1 MVFKRRDRR
10 PLFRIIADFL
20 WPRTGWGR
28 AFQYVK
34 HRIRRLPDSPERIA
48 RGVGAGVFTTF
59 TPFYG
64 MHFVVAAI
72 VARIINGNLLAAL
85 SGTFFGNPLSYV
97 PIGVISLQ
105 TGHWILGND
114 FVEDVDESLVSKF
127 IGAGGDLK
135 NNLIALFTD
144 NHADWTGLLRFYD
157 EVFYPYLIG
166 GLLPGI
172 IVGTVAYMLSFPV
185 IKAYQHRRRTK
196 IKAKFDAIKRAAD
209 VTDAELGPSKGA
221 VKGQG
226 QTGTPKKA
234 MRRLN

>member
-10 PLFRIIADFL
+10 PLLRIIADFL
-20 WPRTGWGR
+20 WPRGGWGR
-28 AFQYVK
+28 AFLYVK

-72 VARIINGNLLAAL
+72 VARIINGNILAAL

-105 TGHWILGND
+105 VGHWILGGD
-114 FVEDVDESLVSKF
+114 IAEDVDESLVSKF
-127 IGAGGDLK
+127 FGAGRDLK

-144 NHADWTGLLRFYD
+144 KNADWTGLLRFFD
-157 EVFYPYLIG
+157 EVFYPYLLG

-172 IVGTVAYMLSFPV
+172 IAGTIAYMLSLPV
-185 IKAYQHRRRTK
+185 IRAYQQRRRAK
-196 IKAKFDAIKRAAD
+196 IKAKFDAIKQAAALTELD
-209 VTDAELGPSKGA
+209 VPHDPSTEEPLRKI
-221 VKGQG
+221 
-226 QTGTPKKA
+226 
-234 MRRLN
+234 N